1 MEGNMRRE
9 IGYEVIQTFGVFDET
24 ESGWTKEVN
33 LISWNGNEPKI
44 DIRSWS
50 PDHTKSSK
58 IGTLS
63 KEAAQRLGQ
72 ILTGLP
78 Y

>member
-1 MEGNMRRE
+1 MRRE
-9 IGYEVIQTFGVFDET
+9 IGYEVIQTFGIFDET

-50 PDHTKSSK
+50 PDHAKSSK

-72 ILTGLP
+72 ILIGLP

>member
-1 MEGNMRRE
+1 MRRE

-50 PDHTKSSK
+50 PDHAKSSK

-72 ILTGLP
+72 ILTGLQ

>member
-1 MEGNMRRE
+1 MRRE
-9 IGYEVIQTFGVFDET
+9 IGYEVIQTYGVFDET

-50 PDHTKSSK
+50 PDHAKSSK

-63 KEAAQRLGQ
+63 KEAAQRLGK

>member
-1 MEGNMRRE
+1 MRRE
-9 IGYEVIQTFGVFDET
+9 IGYEVIQTFGIFDET

-50 PDHTKSSK
+50 PDHAKSSK

>member
-1 MEGNMRRE
+1 MRRE
-9 IGYEVIQTFGVFDET
+9 IGYEVIQTYGVFDET

-44 DIRSWS
+44 DSRSWS
-50 PDHTKSSK
+50 PDHAKSSK

-63 KEAAQRLGQ
+63 KEAAQRLGH
-72 ILTGLP
+72 ILVELAINK
-78 Y
+78 

>member
-1 MEGNMRRE
+1 MRRE
-9 IGYEVIQTFGVFDET
+9 IGYEVIQTYGVFDET

-50 PDHTKSSK
+50 PDHAKSSK